1 MSFNIILSSM
11 LFVLI
16 FFFYLLTVGSYFH
29 PLVYPLID
37 RITYSTQF
45 IDKYYIGKFY
55 DSLIISF
62 GTILWFLLSVRGKV
76 KFIVAAFYSILTFIA
91 LLGNIKI
98 LFDILCVTSIPI
110 MLSFIIVNKILKKNK
125 ILFFSKQT
133 YINYFVIL
141 GITTGSISF
150 FVVMMHLLNPELTLP
165 SLNYVYY
172 IYLLLAIVTPFF
184 LIFIA
189 LCFPIKWL
197 MSRFIK
203 KYRNDNTDNKKNQFY
218 QYKSL
223 KFRTRIYYLGIII
236 IISIIITV
244 IPHIHTINKNNQL
257 VGSDSKDYVR
267 FLNSMSNSSTVQGVL
282 NQAFVKQVSGDRPIS
297 LIAFFLWSHIVGSI
311 NVITAIEYLPLILGP
326 ILILCIY
333 FLTVELTANYVTAIL
348 ASFLTITS
356 FQILVGTYAG
366 LYSNWFSLIFG
377 YLAFLFLFRSLS
389 NPNRLNII
397 LFSFLMVIT
406 LLSHAPTWT
415 VLTVVIIT
423 LLGILLKLNNYFKKN
438 ILYLFLA
445 IIPSIVIDLI
455 RTVLIK
461 TSGVIEDLSFAQS
474 QGARFFDPNDIWN
487 NLVNSTHIFMAG
499 QFGNP
504 IIFLLV
510 LYWFY
515 HCDIKDKS
523 TIWLFVFLSLILLSV
538 IVGEQEIQT
547 RVLYEIPFQIPAA
560 IALTNIKR
568 DSGNAIAFTICFW
581 LIIISVRTAS
591 NFYLIQH

>member
-62 GTILWFLLSVRGKV
+62 GTILWFLLSIRGKV
-76 KFIVAAFYSILTFIA
+76 KFIAAALYGILTFIA

-98 LFDILCVTSIPI
+98 LFDILCLISIPI
-110 MLSFIIVNKILKKNK
+110 LVSFIVVNKILKENR
-125 ILFFSKQT
+125 ILFFSKQMH
-133 YINYFVIL
+133 INYFVIL
-141 GITTGSISF
+141 GITIGSISF
-150 FVVMMHLLNPELTLP
+150 YVVVDHVLNPELTLP
-165 SLNYVYY
+165 SLNYMYY
-172 IYLLLAIVTPFF
+172 IYLLLSILTPFF
-184 LIFIA
+184 LVFIA

-197 MSRFIK
+197 TNRFIK
-203 KYRNDNTDNKKNQFY
+203 KDRNDNKDNKKNQFY
-218 QYKSL
+218 QYKSI

-236 IISIIITV
+236 IISTIITV
-244 IPHIHTINKNNQL
+244 IPHIYTINKNNQV

-267 FLNSMSNSSTVQGVL
+267 FLNSMNNSSTIQEFL

-297 LIAFFLWSHIVGSI
+297 LIVFFLWSHIVGSGSI
-311 NVITAIEYLPLILGP
+311 ITAIEYLPLLLGP

-333 FLTVELTANYVTAIL
+333 FLTVELTANHVTAIL

-366 LYSNWFSLIFG
+366 LYSNWFSLIFA
-377 YLAFLFLFRSLS
+377 YLAFLFFFRSLS
-389 NPNRLNII
+389 NPNKSNII
-397 LFSFLMVIT
+397 LFSFLMAIT
-406 LLSHAPTWT
+406 LLSHAPTWS
-415 VLTVVIIT
+415 VLTLVIII
-423 LLGILLKLNNYFKKN
+423 LLGILLKLNFYLKKN
-438 ILYLFLA
+438 ILYLFLS
-445 IIPSIVIDLI
+445 IIPSIVIDSI
-455 RTVLIK
+455 RTIFIK
-461 TSGVIEDLSFAQS
+461 TSGVMEDISFAQS
-474 QGARFFDPNDIWN
+474 QGARLFNPNDIWN

-523 TIWLFVFLSLILLSV
+523 TIWLFVFFSLIFLSV

-568 DSGNAIAFTICFW
+568 NSGNPIVFTICFW
-581 LIIISVRTAS
+581 LLIISIRTAS